1 MVRDDSDPPDGE
13 RPSGGGRRTAA
24 IERPASER
32 ERLAEAIAGHLDLP
46 MTGAG
51 VIFLLLVAAET
62 ITDPDGAVGTVFT
75 WLGWSL
81 WVLFVAEFLLRLVI
95 APSTAQ
101 FLRHNWWQIVF
112 LAVPALRFLR
122 ALRALRAARLGRVVS
137 SAVRTGRSAGRRL
150 SSRVLAIA
158 TVTAIVVLAASQ
170 ILFETGSYETYGEAL
185 YAAALATIVGEPLFT
200 SGTVERIV
208 ELALLC
214 YSVVVFATLA
224 GSMGAFILERRDAD
238 RKAARQAAS

>member
-1 MVRDDSDPPDGE
+1 MVSDDGGTPDSE
-13 RPSGGGRRTAA
+13 RPSGGRHRTPPLQ
-24 IERPASER
+24 RPATER
-32 ERLAEAIAGHLDLP
+32 ERLAEVIAGHLDMP

-62 ITDPDGAVGTVFT
+62 ITDPEGAVGTVFT

-101 FLRHNWWQIVF
+101 FLRHNWWQVVF

-122 ALRALRAARLGRVVS
+122 ALRAARAARLGRVVS

-158 TVTAIVVLAASQ
+158 MVTAIVVLAASQ
-170 ILFETGSYETYGEAL
+170 ILFEAGGYDTYGEAL
-185 YAAALATIVGEPLFT
+185 YAAALATIVGEPLFA
-200 SGTVERIV
+200 SGTLGRVV

-238 RKAARQAAS
+238 RVAARQAAS